1 MSNFGEI
8 YRMLECYFFTIF
20 FFIINFYLFF
30 LIEQVQLYIA
40 QGKHKSFLFLEK
52 NGIEQTS
59 L

>member
-1 MSNFGEI
+1 MEFIWMSNFGEI
-8 YRMLECYFFTIF
+8 YRMLECYFYTIF
-20 FFIINFYLFF
+20 FFF